1 MMIIIIMTSSS
12 HFLYCIHPEEIFV
25 WLPTPNHYIIAK
37 DASTKQQDE
46 EKRSFANDL
55 HFSSSSWSW
64 SSSSSNDAMRSIK
77 EDREEHII

>member
-1 MMIIIIMTSSS
+1 MHTK
-12 HFLYCIHPEEIFV
+12 EIFV

-37 DASTKQQDE
+37 DTSTKQQDE

-55 HFSSSSWSW
+55 RFSSSS
-64 SSSSSNDAMRSIK
+64 SSSSSNDGMRSIK